1 MLRRMLWGIAI
12 CVLVAGA
19 GLLWLWRDP
28 ALRHE
33 IKTLAGLEPRAQL
46 TALPIGVPQTRPSR
60 TLIELTPL
68 LQASA
73 AASATSSPSPSAS
86 ERAPASQ
93 APTLSLT
100 LEASP
105 TPEATLTP
113 SPVPSPTEIVRNGRV
128 YRAYIEAAVKEGQAY
143 QYSCEFDAAWV
154 ILQTY
159 GFDVDVDS
167 IIARTVI
174 DSSVEPSYRETPNG
188 FEIYGG
194 DIRTGFSGDYRSSF
208 LARSTGAVFKPVFE
222 SYGLRVDEVH
232 SREALE
238 QALLDGALVWIKTT
252 VDFKPWRPATWI
264 TPQGERIQ
272 TVLGNDHAVV
282 VMGFNDE
289 VVVIRD
295 VLGPTSTG
303 RNRPLEYEV
312 AWDTFLAAWGAQN
325 NDGIAVYPTP

>member
-1 MLRRMLWGIAI
+1 MLRRIMLGAVI
-12 CVLVAGA
+12 CVLVAAA
-19 GLLWLWRDP
+19 GLFWVWRDP
-28 ALRHE
+28 ALRHDL
-33 IKTLAGLEPRAQL
+33 KTLAGLEPQAQL
-46 TALPIGVPQTRPSR
+46 TALPIGVPQARPSR
-60 TLIELTPL
+60 ELLELTPL
-68 LQASA
+68 LQP
-73 AASATSSPSPSAS
+73 SATSSPSAIASAS
-86 ERAPASQ
+86 TSQ
-93 APTLSLT
+93 AATLSASAT
-100 LEASP
+100 PAASP
-105 TPEATLTP
+105 TSEATLTP
-113 SPVPSPTEIVRNGRV
+113 SPVPSPTEIIRNGRV

-174 DSSVEPSYRETPNG
+174 DTSVEPSYRETANG

-194 DIRTGFSGDYRSSF
+194 DIRSGFSGDYRSSF

-222 SYGLRVDEVH
+222 SYGLRTAEVQ

-238 QALLDGALVWIKTT
+238 QALSEGALVWIKTT

-282 VMGFNDE
+282 VMGYSDE

-312 AWDTFLAAWGAQN
+312 AWDTFLASWGAQN
-325 NDGIAVYPTP
+325 NDGIAVYAMP